1 MHSRLLVIG
10 TNGFVGKHVRLILEK
25 EGIEYFEIEG
35 KNQVNLL
42 NQEEIDVFLHKNE
55 LMYREWISHR
65 KKVLVQF
72 EKKTG
77 RKSSGVSV
85 YFVHNG

>member
-42 NQEEIDVFLHKNE
+42 NQEEIDVFLHK
-55 LMYREWISHR
+55 
-65 KKVLVQF
+65 K
-72 EKKTG
+72 
-77 RKSSGVSV
+77 
-85 YFVHNG
+85 

>member
-42 NQEEIDVFLHKNE
+42 NQDEIDVAIGIIIKP
-55 LMYREWISHR
+55 ISL
-65 KKVLVQF
+65 K
-72 EKKTG
+72 
-77 RKSSGVSV
+77 
-85 YFVHNG
+85 